1 MSQQL
6 INVGTTPNDHLG
18 DPLRTAFQKTNAN
31 FTELYNLGAVQG
43 VQGIQGSRGTQGI
56 QGIQGSS
63 GVQGT
68 QGIQGIQG
76 RQGIQGSI
84 GTGTQGAQGIQGS
97 QGTQGIQGT
106 QASLDFNFTT
116 KTGAT
121 GTVIH
126 DCSTGQIFYHT
137 SPAAN
142 FTANFTNL
150 GLVSGLLTEINLYI
164 VQGSQARLPT
174 AIQISGVSQTINW
187 YNGVTPTGTANAT
200 NLVTFFV
207 LLNSTTYSV
216 FGKVEMYDVVSGG

>member
-43 VQGIQGSRGTQGI
+43 I
-56 QGIQGSS
+56 
-63 GVQGT
+63 
-68 QGIQGIQG
+68 
-76 RQGIQGSI
+76 
-84 GTGTQGAQGIQGS
+84 QGIQGS

-116 KTGAT
+116 KTGAI

-216 FGKVEMYDVVSGG
+216 FGKVEMYDVVGGG